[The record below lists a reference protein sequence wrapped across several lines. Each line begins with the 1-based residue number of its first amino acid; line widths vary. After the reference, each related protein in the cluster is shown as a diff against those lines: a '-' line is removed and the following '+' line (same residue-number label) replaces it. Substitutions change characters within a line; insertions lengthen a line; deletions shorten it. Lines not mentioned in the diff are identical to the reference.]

1 MSNDKSKN
9 KHIFVF
15 LRIAVVLGGII
26 WAATWLC
33 AEDRWSKLAATF
45 LRMNVWVFAGTIG
58 IFFAAHIV
66 VAFRWGLLLKTQSIF
81 IGFWP
86 AVKLVLLGWFYNNFM
101 PGSVGGDL
109 IRAWYV
115 TKHTDKRFEAAL
127 SVFVD
132 RAIGLLSTLLIA
144 AFCYLFFLRG
154 RGEVITYSGGGN
166 LLKSVAEHKSVF
178 LSSVLVV
185 AVILGSLMLYR
196 PSRRILAKVRVY
208 IWTLGV
214 RMVKKFKDAIVIYCS
229 SPAIILVVFALT
241 VLLQIMV
248 ITAFWFLGVS
258 MGIEAG
264 VQYYYT
270 FFSLVWVV
278 GVVPVSIGGA
288 VVMEGML
295 YYLFI
300 RFAGVEPEAALALAL
315 CQRMVW
321 MITSLPGAV
330 IHLIGAHLPRVP
342 EKDFFIDYKKSIN

>member
-1 MSNDKSKN
+1 VSNDKSRKS
-9 KHIFVF
+9 KRIFPF

-33 AEDRWSKLAATF
+33 AEDRWSRLGQIF
-45 LRMNVWVFAGTIG
+45 LQMNVWVFAVTVGV
-58 IFFAAHIV
+58 FFVVHIV
-66 VAFRWGLLLKTQSIF
+66 VAFRWRLLLKTQSIF
-81 IGFWP
+81 IGFRP

-115 TKHTDKRFEAAL
+115 TKHTDKRFEAVL

-132 RAIGLLSTLLIA
+132 RAMGLLCTLMIA
-144 AFCYLFFLRG
+144 VFCYIVFLRG
-154 RGEVITYSGGGN
+154 HGNVITYSGG
-166 LLKSVAEHKSVF
+166 SF
-178 LSSVLVV
+178 LSSAARYGPMFLWMI
-185 AVILGSLMLYR
+185 AVMAALLGFLMLYG
-196 PSRRILAKVRVY
+196 PFRRILAKV
-208 IWTLGV
+208 WTYLWTHGV
-214 RMVKKFKDAIVIYCS
+214 RMLKKFKDAIVIYCS
-229 SPAIILVVFALT
+229 RPATILAVFALT

-248 ITAFWFLGVS
+248 ITAFGFLGVS

-264 VQYYYT
+264 IKYYYT
-270 FFSLVWVV
+270 FFALVWVV

-295 YYLFI
+295 AYLFI

-330 IHLIGAHLPRVP
+330 IHLTGAHLPTAP
-342 EKDFFIDYKKSIN
+342 TKNFFIDYKKSIN